1 MSPKFGSV
9 SKPRMS
15 QMTSQGELN
24 LAGEALPIKEKQL
37 SAVNYESVFE
47 KLEDK
52 SRSSKASRL
61 LFRSNR
67 EPP

>member
-1 MSPKFGSV
+1 
-9 SKPRMS
+9 
-15 QMTSQGELN
+15 MTTQGELN

-52 SRSSKASRL
+52 IRSSKASRL